1 MAYASATGADGMPVG
16 VVYHGSPVKN
26 AQEVRARGAQHQTPR
41 IWRVVVLTLFLLS
54 FFFLLDAP
62 QIRELYGLPP
72 AAADC
77 GAQLLLDLY
86 GAGFVDAYGD
96 SSDQPAT
103 ALSCIQATFTFV
115 LLDADS
121 RCLLAARSAADAP
134 PLFWG
139 SAADGALLFASEAD
153 ALQSLCDR
161 PTGGAAPFPAGCF
174 YLAADDDRPPQ
185 IVGCAGRGS
194 RLARRCADCGHLLP
208 ARSFTRRYAHREV
221 TPVPRINSS
230 GQVRCRDARRAAL
243 AARLTT
249 GRFVCLC

>member
-1 MAYASATGADGMPVG
+1 MCCA
-16 VVYHGSPVKN
+16 
-26 AQEVRARGAQHQTPR
+26 
-41 IWRVVVLTLFLLS
+41 L
-54 FFFLLDAP
+54 

-103 ALSCIQATFTFV
+103 ALSCMQATFTFV

-139 SAADGALLFASEAD
+139 SAADGALLFASEAE

-185 IVGCAGRGS
+185 IVGCEGQ
-194 RLARRCADCGHLLP
+194 ARSALVRQQAVICIMADCGP
-208 ARSFTRRYAHREV
+208 VRSFTRRYAHREV

>member
-1 MAYASATGADGMPVG
+1 MS
-16 VVYHGSPVKN
+16 
-26 AQEVRARGAQHQTPR
+26 
-41 IWRVVVLTLFLLS
+41 LCL
-54 FFFLLDAP
+54 
-62 QIRELYGLPP
+62 QIRELYGLPA

-103 ALSCIQATFTFV
+103 ALSCLQATFTFV
-115 LLDADS
+115 LLDADA

-134 PLFWG
+134 PLYWG

-153 ALQSLCDR
+153 ALVSLCDR

-185 IVGCAGRGS
+185 IVGCAAEGN
-194 RLARRCADCGHLLP
+194 RLALVVFFIQRADLGCCSQLHAPLRAPRGDAGAAHQQLRPGAVPQGVQCCVSCADCRATTALAFAAVLAGLLQPERDGFGQHVGRLHAVPLRRLDDVMPLLLASCPLP
-208 ARSFTRRYAHREV
+208 ARF
-221 TPVPRINSS
+221 
-230 GQVRCRDARRAAL
+230 G
-243 AARLTT
+243 
-249 GRFVCLC
+249 

>member
-1 MAYASATGADGMPVG
+1 M
-16 VVYHGSPVKN
+16 
-26 AQEVRARGAQHQTPR
+26 
-41 IWRVVVLTLFLLS
+41 
-54 FFFLLDAP
+54 
-62 QIRELYGLPP
+62 QIRELYGLPA

-103 ALSCIQATFTFV
+103 ALSCLQATFTFV
-115 LLDADS
+115 LLDADA

-134 PLFWG
+134 PLYWG

-153 ALQSLCDR
+153 ALVSLCDR

-185 IVGCAGRGS
+185 IVGCAAEGKQ
-194 RLARRCADCGHLLP
+194 ACALLGM
-208 ARSFTRRYAHREV
+208 V
-221 TPVPRINSS
+221 
-230 GQVRCRDARRAAL
+230 G
-243 AARLTT
+243 
-249 GRFVCLC
+249 